1 MKNYYSIANAVPEKN
16 RCSLKDRDSYNQL
29 FTDN

>member
-1 MKNYYSIANAVPEKN
+1 MKNYYSIANGVPEKN
-16 RCSLKDRDSYNQL
+16 ISILKDRNSYNQL

>member
-16 RCSLKDRDSYNQL
+16 LCIRKDRNSYNQL

>member
-1 MKNYYSIANAVPEKN
+1 MKNYYSIANAVPEK
-16 RCSLKDRDSYNQL
+16 RFALLKDRNSYNQL